1 MSRATIKLLIAVPIV
16 ILLVLVSFYYLF
28 PGATFKIL
36 LNMERGAAGLEQKS
50 IDIGKLHIEYLEG
63 GKGEVLIL
71 LHGFGANKDNWT
83 RVAKYLTPYFRVI
96 APDLPG
102 FGESSRNVEVSYSY
116 SDQVDRL
123 HEFVKALKLEVF
135 HLGGNSMGGNLAGN
149 YTAKFRK
156 EISSLWLI
164 ATAGIVSPQPSELFR
179 MLKAGNRNPLVVENE
194 EEYDQLLDFIFVNK
208 PFIPGAIKRH
218 LVKDAI
224 NHQPLNQIIF
234 KQIASIDPDN
244 FVPLEIL
251 LKNIQ
256 TKTLILWG
264 DNDRV
269 LHVSGAKILESAMPN
284 AKIVIMKNVGHV
296 PMVEKPEESA
306 NIFLKFMEKI
316 ES

>member
-1 MSRATIKLLIAVPIV
+1 MKKVLIAIPIV

-36 LNMERGAAGLEQKS
+36 LNMERGVAGLEQKS

-96 APDLPG
+96 ALDLPG
-102 FGESSRNVEVSYSY
+102 FGESSRNM
-116 SDQVDRL
+116 
-123 HEFVKALKLEVF
+123 EVF

-179 MLKAGNRNPLVVENE
+179 MLKAGNRNPLVVKNE
-194 EEYDQLLDFIFVNK
+194 EEYDQLLNFIFVDK

-218 LVKDAI
+218 LVKEAI
-224 NHQPLNQIIF
+224 NHHPLNQIIF

-251 LKNIQ
+251 LKNTQ

-306 NIFLKFMEKI
+306 SIFLKFMEKI